1 MPTQAGGTLT
11 SAQGR
16 HTRIR
21 WKNAARGHPQRLH
34 VLPPRKR
41 VSRVLP
47 CAVTCTARDC
57 KQPFFRLAIVQRL
70 FLPWFGA
77 RGWAG
82 GLAVE
87 ADAAGAR
94 TSMMVVF
101 PLPFGPRIRVSG
113 GLKVMACAGS
123 ALVSKARAPRRA
135 NSAPPRGHAGAQR
148 SAQERPCHAQ
158 VRPRHSRGTR
168 GSHGAQG
175 AAVGA
180 RRAGR
185 RRTPCAR
192 RRATSAEHLQR
203 FAKHLLGFRAI
214 RADALD
220 AEPIECGHAPRRDDR
235 RAPSALHAQKMVE
248 QSPRHAKL
256 KEESELE
263 RQRDGD
269 FRLSYSFGS
278 RSALAVFARGPCQH
292 APRPRDHERADGRG
306 CGCGGEVHAG
316 SPPTAACG
324 ATSTRGAGAP
334 LTWRAGEPAWRRGS
348 RCGRQRRGAA
358 DTQAA

>member
-11 SAQGR
+11 SAQVR

-34 VLPPRKR
+34 ALPPMKR
-41 VSRVLP
+41 VSRVLA

-113 GLKVMACAGS
+113 GLKVMACAGG

-148 SAQERPCHAQ
+148 SATGTDMSRTCASQAFARHARQ
-158 VRPRHSRGTR
+158 PRGAGRGG
-168 GSHGAQG
+168 GSET
-175 AAVGA
+175 
-180 RRAGR
+180 R
-185 RRTPCAR
+185 RRTPRPLPCAKAGNEC
-192 RRATSAEHLQR
+192 RALA
-203 FAKHLLGFRAI
+203 AI
-214 RADALD
+214 RQAPARI
-220 AEPIECGHAPRRDDR
+220 PGHTSECPG
-235 RAPSALHAQKMVE
+235 
-248 QSPRHAKL
+248 
-256 KEESELE
+256 
-263 RQRDGD
+263 
-269 FRLSYSFGS
+269 
-278 RSALAVFARGPCQH
+278 C
-292 APRPRDHERADGRG
+292 RADRVWS
-306 CGCGGEVHAG
+306 C
-316 SPPTAACG
+316 S
-324 ATSTRGAGAP
+324 S
-334 LTWRAGEPAWRRGS
+334 
-348 RCGRQRRGAA
+348 QRRPARAFGASRTEDGRA
-358 DTQAA
+358 KSTPREAQGGK